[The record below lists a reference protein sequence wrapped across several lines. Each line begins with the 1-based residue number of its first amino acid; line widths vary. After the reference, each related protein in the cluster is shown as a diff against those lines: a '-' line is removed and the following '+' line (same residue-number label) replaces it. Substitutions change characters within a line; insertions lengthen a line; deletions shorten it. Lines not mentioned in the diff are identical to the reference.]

1 MQSACKLCLFNF
13 SLPLKSK
20 NCIVEGLK
28 QLSPESSDAIQIFP
42 VFSFTE
48 TADNST
54 VEVRNV
60 AGFGVAVELSGSR
73 GKIAYPIVIG
83 PIHTPPSLSFRIG

>member
-13 SLPLKSK
+13 FLPLKSK

-42 VFSFTE
+42 FS
-48 TADNST
+48 
-54 VEVRNV
+54 
-60 AGFGVAVELSGSR
+60 
-73 GKIAYPIVIG
+73 
-83 PIHTPPSLSFRIG
+83 PSQKRLIIRLLK